1 LTVKAVQQFQLRT
14 VIKNE
19 QMARQTLQAIKD
31 SGYDGIEI
39 CGFMIRKMPMIVR
52 ILTRLAGMPVGRSG
66 QLNWKP
72 LIAESG
78 LKVVGLHEDLGS
90 ILRDPQSII
99 AEAKSYGT
107 EFVVVTGMHRF
118 DYSNKKAVLELVDK
132 LNRAGKLMKEGG
144 INFLYHNHNVEFR
157 RVESGETAY
166 ELLIERTNPQF
177 VNFEFDSYWAAES
190 GCDVLELMTTLGKRM
205 KLYHIND
212 RGSRVT
218 GTTGSILKS
227 DSMELGHGNMNLTA
241 FVEMAKKNGVE
252 AIILE
257 SHKNWIDKSPIKSLE
272 LSAEFMKKH
281 V

>member
-1 LTVKAVQQFQLRT
+1 
-14 VIKNE
+14 
-19 QMARQTLQAIKD
+19 MARQTLQAIKD